1 MVFKGRTT
9 NGQYVSKKAYI
20 SLTNF
25 TIRQVQIILFGVL
38 SQLEWLLSSKQTA
51 AKPETGVE
59 TRETHTLLLGM

>member
-20 SLTNF
+20 SSTSF
-25 TIRQVQIILFGVL
+25 TIRQIQIILFGVL
-38 SQLEWLLSSKQTA
+38 PQLEWLLSSKQTT

-59 TRETHTLLLGM
+59 TRGTHTLLLGM